1 MAFSGI
7 KILGTGSFK
16 PNFVVE
22 NDDFARIGGLETDD
36 EWITSRTGIS
46 RRRLNCGSSNYAMSA
61 KAAKR
66 ALDSANVNATE
77 IDMVIAATSTPD
89 FFYPSLSCLVQRAVG
104 ASNAFAIDVSAACTG
119 FVNALDIARNYLA
132 TNSAKKILIVAGEM
146 LSNQADFTDRATCV
160 LFGDGAGAVV
170 VEASDKLYESCLG
183 AKGEDFAELALYC
196 RVPYDCNSPF
206 GESRESRESPESE
219 SPYIV
224 MDGKAVYKF
233 ATEIMPRATKAVVEK
248 AGLELADIDLLI
260 PHQANIRIIKTAM
273 KSLDVPME
281 KVYVNIEDTGNISS
295 ACIPVCL
302 DELFAAGRIKSGMKV
317 CMTAFG
323 AGLTY
328 GSIIL
333 EV

>member
-1 MAFSGI
+1 
-7 KILGTGSFK
+7 
-16 PNFVVE
+16 
-22 NDDFARIGGLETDD
+22 
-36 EWITSRTGIS
+36 
-46 RRRLNCGSSNYAMSA
+46 
-61 KAAKR
+61 
-66 ALDSANVNATE
+66 
-77 IDMVIAATSTPD
+77 
-89 FFYPSLSCLVQRAVG
+89 
-104 ASNAFAIDVSAACTG
+104 
-119 FVNALDIARNYLA
+119 
-132 TNSAKKILIVAGEM
+132 M

-183 AKGEDFAELALYC
+183 AKGEDFDEPALYC

-206 GESRESRESPESE
+206 GAGQESRESPESD